1 MYLCLL
7 HCFQNEV
14 LQLLLLCTQASD
26 RPKQLA
32 LQWTV
37 SKSLLNHNLKK
48 NPSEFMLSKVMEE
61 ICLAIRNCCPVV
73 VSHLTKMIIEGV
85 NAYYRNLHVTF
96 DVVSNSSKVNTRV
109 RTLFLYKK
117 IQGLSR
123 THFPFFK
130 HSIQCKK
137 CLELS
142 STTT

>member
-1 MYLCLL
+1 MLILFLLVAGNILCDHFLHVYLCLL

-48 NPSEFMLSKVMEE
+48 NPSEYMLSEVMKE

-73 VSHLTKMIIEGV
+73 VTHFTKMIIEGV
-85 NAYYRNLHVTF
+85 NAYMGT
-96 DVVSNSSKVNTRV
+96 
-109 RTLFLYKK
+109 
-117 IQGLSR
+117 
-123 THFPFFK
+123 
-130 HSIQCKK
+130 
-137 CLELS
+137 
-142 STTT
+142 